1 MDARIAA
8 QLAEV
13 ERRLILEFGATV
25 GAEEVRWRVRRAV
38 ASLDAV
44 IFDYV
49 PIFVAK
55 RVARELQAA
64 RATTLVLKDA
74 S

>member
-8 QLAEV
+8 QLADV
-13 ERRLILEFGATV
+13 ERRLIAEFGDKV

-44 IFDYV
+44 FFDYV
-49 PIFVAK
+49 PIFVAR
-55 RVARELQAA
+55 RVSRELQA
-64 RATTLVLKDA
+64 TTTSSLVMKDA